1 MVRRTKV
8 GTNEILKGKRILAV
22 DDEPDVLEVI
32 QETLEECEVTKAST
46 YEEATELLS
55 TESFDLVLLDIMG
68 VNGFDLLEQCR
79 ERRLPTA
86 MLTAH
91 SITAESVNRALNLGA
106 VSFLPKDEL
115 SRLGEHAAE
124 ILEGLAEGKSHW
136 KRLFDRLGP
145 FFRDRLGLTWESIEK
160 PPNPPYMY

>member
-1 MVRRTKV
+1 M
-8 GTNEILKGKRILAV
+8 GTSDILMDKRILAV
-22 DDEPDVLEVI
+22 DDEPDVLDLI
-32 QETLEECEVTKAST
+32 QEQLEECEVVKAAT
-46 YEEATELLS
+46 YEEATDLLS
-55 TESFDLVLLDIMG
+55 TESFDLVILDIMG

-79 ERRLPTA
+79 QRRLPAA

-115 SRLGEHAAE
+115 GKLEEHAAD
-124 ILEGLAEGKSHW
+124 IFEGLAEGKSHW